1 MSAAKPLL
9 INCRITTVIGTVVT
23 EFTVDHMDGYERQY
37 LGAQCQ
43 KAFEAGHKVET
54 WPDGVGFVDAS
65 KKVAA

>member
-9 INCRITTVIGTVVT
+9 INCRITAVSGAVVS
-23 EFTVDHMDGYERQY
+23 EFTVDHTDGFERQY

-54 WPDGVGFVDAS
+54 WPDGVGFEDA
-65 KKVAA
+65 VRAAA